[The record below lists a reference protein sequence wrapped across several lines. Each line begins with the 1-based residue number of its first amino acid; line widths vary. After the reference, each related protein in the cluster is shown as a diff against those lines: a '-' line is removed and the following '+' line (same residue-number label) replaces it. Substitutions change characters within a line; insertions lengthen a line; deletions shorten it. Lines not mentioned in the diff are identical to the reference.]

1 MTTVRMSQ
9 YSSAKNLP
17 ERPIRIGLQL
27 PIFNRFTIRQKIGI
41 GYALVIG
48 IAFIGTVSGY
58 IVEAYYKSQLKE
70 PFTTAYQTSQL
81 LTRLNLNLVEL
92 EADQESLTRA
102 ITQPQQA
109 EPIISTMRSN
119 LFEINRQLQQFT
131 VPADLENAEVQANY
145 QTLTK
150 LTQSSAEILKSYSQ
164 QLEQI
169 IQPLESGQVN
179 PTVISTAQN
188 RLQSLQNSEISQQ
201 LFQLPRQLLPLAV
214 SYQDRV
220 NQAVI
225 VDQKVQ
231 NVGNQVLFFSLLVA
245 TFLALVLGVYT
256 SWVIAYPIEMMVQV
270 ANQVGDESDFDLQV
284 PIKTND
290 EIGELTEALN
300 HLIRRVA
307 EYTEALEKAKMT
319 AESANRSKSVFLAN
333 MSHELRTPLNAIIN
347 YSEMLHEDS
356 VDLGYNDF
364 LPDLERIQT
373 AGRHLLSMI
382 KDILDISKIEAGH
395 VTLYLEDFD
404 VNKEIIQ
411 DVITTIKP
419 LAEKNKNI
427 LKVDIRTELGRMYA
441 DQPKVRQVLIN
452 LLSNACKFTEN
463 GIITLSVARVKHQP
477 KSSRSEG
484 QKSVEKSNG
493 SSQYLVFKVRDTG
506 IGMTQDQAQQVFKSF
521 TQADPST
528 TKRFGGTG
536 LGLAIS
542 KRLCEI
548 LGGGISVDSE
558 EGKGSVFMVWFPV
571 HVQGP

>member
-1 MTTVRMSQ
+1 MTTARMSQ
-9 YSSAKNLP
+9 YTPAKNLP

-48 IAFIGTVSGY
+48 IAFVGTVSGF

-81 LTRLNLNLVEL
+81 LTRLNLNIVEL
-92 EADQESLTRA
+92 EADQEKLTQQ

-109 EPIISTMRSN
+109 ESRISTIRSN
-119 LFEINRQLQQFT
+119 LFAINRQLQQFT
-131 VPADLENAEVQANY
+131 VPPDLTDTEVQANY

-150 LTQSSAEILKSYSQ
+150 LTQSYSEYLKTYS
-164 QLEQI
+164 EQFEKI
-169 IQPLESGQVN
+169 VQPLESADAN
-179 PTVISTAQN
+179 PNTLSTAQKA
-188 RLQSLQNSEISQQ
+188 LQTLQNSDTANQ
-201 LFQLPRQLLPLAV
+201 LFQFSRQSLPLAV

-220 NQAVI
+220 DQAVKI
-225 VDQKVQ
+225 DHKVH
-231 NVGNQVLFFSLLVA
+231 NLANQILFFSLLVA

-307 EYTEALEKAKMT
+307 EYTEALEQAKIS

-333 MSHELRTPLNAIIN
+333 MSHELRTPLNAIIG
-347 YSEMLHEDS
+347 YSEMLHDES
-356 VDLGYNDF
+356 ADLGYTDF

-373 AGRHLLSMI
+373 AGTHLRDMI
-382 KDILDISKIEAGH
+382 SDILDISKIEAGH

-404 VNKEIIQ
+404 VNQELIQ
-411 DVITTIKP
+411 DVITTTKP
-419 LAEKNKNI
+419 LAEKNRNV

-441 DQPKVRQVLIN
+441 DMPKVRQVLLN

-463 GIITLSVARVKHQP
+463 GVITLSIARVKHQP
-477 KSSRSEG
+477 KNSHQEQ
-484 QKSVEKSNG
+484 QKSTEKSAG

-506 IGMTQDQAQQVFKSF
+506 IGMNPEQAQQIFKAF

-542 KRLCEI
+542 QRLCEI
-548 LGGGISVDSE
+548 LGGGISVESE
-558 EGKGSVFMVWFPV
+558 QGKGSVFTVWFPV
-571 HVQGP
+571 HVKG

>member
-1 MTTVRMSQ
+1 MSQ
-9 YSSAKNLP
+9 YTPAKNLP

-48 IAFIGTVSGY
+48 IAFVGTVSGFV
-58 IVEAYYKSQLKE
+58 VEAYYKSQLKE

-92 EADQESLTRA
+92 EADQEKLTQQ
-102 ITQPQQA
+102 ITQLQQA
-109 EPIISTMRSN
+109 ESTISTIRSN

-131 VPADLENAEVQANY
+131 IPPDLTNEAVLVDY
-145 QTLTK
+145 QNLTK
-150 LTQSSAEILKSYSQ
+150 LTQSYSEDLKTYSQ
-164 QLEQI
+164 QFEKI
-169 IQPLESGQVN
+169 VQPLESGKAN
-179 PTVISTAQN
+179 PNTLSAAQKA
-188 RLQSLQNSEISQQ
+188 LQALQNSQTANQ
-201 LFQLPRQLLPLAV
+201 MFQLSRQSLPLAV

-220 NQAVI
+220 DQAVK
-225 VDQKVQ
+225 VDQKVH
-231 NVGNQVLFFSLLVA
+231 NLANQILFFSLLVS

-307 EYTEALEKAKMT
+307 EYTEALEKAKIV

-333 MSHELRTPLNAIIN
+333 MTHELRTPLNAIIG
-347 YSEMLHEDS
+347 YSEMLHDES

-373 AGRHLLSMI
+373 AGTHLKNMI
-382 KDILDISKIEAGH
+382 SDILDISKIEAGH

-404 VNKEIIQ
+404 VNEELIQ
-411 DVITTIKP
+411 DVIITTKP

-441 DQPKVRQVLIN
+441 DLPKVRQVLLN

-463 GIITLSVARVKHQP
+463 GVVTLSIARVKHQP
-477 KSSRSEG
+477 KNSRQDQ
-484 QKSVEKSNG
+484 QKSTEKASG

-506 IGMTQDQAQQVFKSF
+506 IGMTSEQAQQIFKAF

-558 EGKGSVFMVWFPV
+558 LGKGSVFTVWFPV
-571 HVQGP
+571 HVKGY

>member
-1 MTTVRMSQ
+1 MTTARMSQ
-9 YSSAKNLP
+9 YTPAKNLP
-17 ERPIRIGLQL
+17 ERPVRVGLQL

-48 IAFIGTVSGY
+48 IAFVGTVSGF

-81 LTRLNLNLVEL
+81 LTRLNLNIVEL
-92 EADQESLTRA
+92 ETDQEKLTQQ

-109 EPIISTMRSN
+109 ESTISTIRSN

-131 VPADLENAEVQANY
+131 VPPDLTDSEVLTEY

-150 LTQSSAEILKSYSQ
+150 LTQSYAGYLKTYSEQ
-164 QLEQI
+164 FEQI
-169 IQPLESGQVN
+169 VQPLESGEPN
-179 PTVISTAQN
+179 PNTLSTAQQA
-188 RLQSLQNSEISQQ
+188 LQTLQNSETANQ
-201 LFQLPRQLLPLAV
+201 LFQLSRQSLPLAV

-220 NQAVI
+220 DQAVK
-225 VDQKVQ
+225 VDQKVH
-231 NVGNQVLFFSLLVA
+231 NLANQILFFSLLVS

-307 EYTEALEKAKMT
+307 EYTEALEQAKIS

-333 MSHELRTPLNAIIN
+333 MSHELRTPLNAIIG
-347 YSEMLHEDS
+347 YSEMLHDES
-356 VDLGYNDF
+356 ADLGYNDF

-373 AGRHLLSMI
+373 AGTHLRDMI
-382 KDILDISKIEAGH
+382 SDILDISKIEAGH

-404 VNKEIIQ
+404 VNQELIQ
-411 DVITTIKP
+411 DVITTTKP
-419 LAEKNKNI
+419 LAEKNGNV

-441 DQPKVRQVLIN
+441 DMPKVRQVLLN

-463 GIITLSVARVKHQP
+463 GVITLSIARVKHQP
-477 KSSRSEG
+477 KNPRQEQ
-484 QKSVEKSNG
+484 QKLTEKSAG

-506 IGMTQDQAQQVFKSF
+506 IGMTPEQAQQIFKAF

-542 KRLCEI
+542 QRLCEI

-558 EGKGSVFMVWFPV
+558 QGKGSVFTVWFPV
-571 HVQGP
+571 HVKG